1 MSSNTTSVN
10 VTTPTRETTSENP
23 IPAETPNPFD
33 ITIDPDTL
41 EISILSD
48 QIEAETSFLQR
59 LPEPV
64 KNSRQTFINAW
75 DQLVEFERS
84 NSRTSVGGHTDEP
97 VLTRAAQSQ
106 KRKEL
111 FFLVHNNLK
120 IYTYNLFKKE
130 LGTSKV
136 ISKETCAKASAE
148 LHDRINQLGGD
159 PTELIHLLTK
169 FTAAHGKDLEFR
181 SKLNRTLQQ
190 ELLYKHINHTQQIR
204 ELEDEILKVEKS
216 GERKLNKVQT
226 DLSKQLVDAQLIGE
240 ELKKELEAHK
250 ETILK
255 QGVRIGELRKP
266 LTGDDKETDTDT
278 KLRKSIVAT
287 DELREQLHSAFEQQ
301 EQLRA
306 ELETTQK
313 DYDVLYNEKS
323 DLEHQYSTAEKQ
335 IQVLQDTLKKQ
346 QDLSTQLESNI
357 AWWKDELELVEDKN
371 KQRNVEIVRLGD
383 QIRNYQAE
391 IAQLTTA
398 KQESEDNKR
407 LLETSNQYLQGQ
419 LQNVS
424 QAHSSDVQTLQDN
437 IQQLSDEAH
446 QKDQEITDLRNQ
458 LTGAL
463 NQLSV
468 AQRQAN
474 SMAPHGS
481 PPPPTNSPGTSGTGS
496 NQTTPPNPNAD
507 YVWHIKS
514 SNAREEKKLIPL
526 FMGTGDD
533 TLISDWIEEAER
545 IATNNR
551 WTPEEKVRFFSDRL
565 KDDAIEWHKNHLE
578 KHALDDYDGWKK
590 SLIEAF
596 SDATDLENRRQE
608 LNNLKQKA
616 TQRTRAFV
624 RKIDSLYDKV
634 YGKMKTPTPNH
645 SAVEITLLLD
655 IKNKRDKEKKDILM
669 KGLLDKFKQEMWPKM
684 FGDEPYDQVC
694 EIAYGAEKLLVQK
707 EITKDRG
714 VDTVIANISLHEG
727 EQDKEIKMLKARLAE
742 MEELLKTNY
751 SAHPQEPFPTI
762 AAVSTPHRDRS
773 ASNGRPYRS
782 NSQVQFK
789 VPLSRS
795 HSIESNYQ
803 DRNSYERG
811 RSTDRRQNSG
821 NPNYRATG
829 RSPGYRQAK
838 PHYNHPQRT
847 HSTDRNQGQR
857 NVQHQ
862 NSNDNARYSKDQYH
876 QSNQGHYRNQQSQ
889 QFQTSTHQQGQ
900 NWQPQ
905 SNQNGGNPRYLGYNN
920 QGGQQRPHN
929 PNIECHY
936 CHKLGHVRRQCPEF
950 LRQHGRSFV

>member
-1 MSSNTTSVN
+1 M
-10 VTTPTRETTSENP
+10 
-23 IPAETPNPFD
+23 
-33 ITIDPDTL
+33 
-41 EISILSD
+41 
-48 QIEAETSFLQR
+48 
-59 LPEPV
+59 
-64 KNSRQTFINAW
+64 NAW

-84 NSRTSVGGHTDEP
+84 NSKISVGGNADAP
-97 VLTRAAQSQ
+97 VLTRTAQSQ

-136 ISKETCAKASAE
+136 ISKETCAKASAD
-148 LHDRINQLGGD
+148 LHDRINKLGGD
-159 PTELIHLLTK
+159 PTELINLITK

-216 GERKLNKVQT
+216 GERKLDKLQT
-226 DLSKQLVDAQLIGE
+226 DLNRQLVDAQLIGE
-240 ELKKELEAHK
+240 ELRKEIEAHK

-266 LTGDDKETDTDT
+266 LTGDDEETNADT
-278 KLRKSIVAT
+278 KLRKSIVTT
-287 DELREQLHSAFEQQ
+287 DELRKQLHSAFEQQ

-313 DYDVLYNEKS
+313 DYDVLYKEKS
-323 DLEHQYSTAEKQ
+323 DLEHQKSTADKQ
-335 IQVLQDTLKKQ
+335 ILVLQDALGKEQET
-346 QDLSTQLESNI
+346 TTTLESNI
-357 AWWKDELELVEDKN
+357 AWWKDELEQTEEKSQ
-371 KQRNVEIVRLGD
+371 QRLVEIVQLEN
-383 QIRNYQAE
+383 QIQGYQAE

-407 LLETSNQYLQGQ
+407 LLENNNQYLQGQ
-419 LQNVS
+419 LHNVS
-424 QAHSSDVQTLQDN
+424 KAHSSDIQTLQDN
-437 IQQLSDEAH
+437 IEQLSDEAR
-446 QKDQEITDLRNQ
+446 QKDQEITDLQNQ
-458 LTGAL
+458 LIYLFA
-463 NQLSV
+463 
-468 AQRQAN
+468 ARQQTN
-474 SMAPHGS
+474 SM
-481 PPPPTNSPGTSGTGS
+481 PPTGTTTQTPNSSGTGGNTS
-496 NQTTPPNPNAD
+496 NPNVD

-533 TLISDWIEEAER
+533 TLITDWIEEAER

-578 KHALDDYDGWKK
+578 QNALDDYDGWKK

-645 SAVEITLLLD
+645 SAVEMTLLLD

-707 EITKDRG
+707 EITKDRS

-727 EQDKEIKMLKARLAE
+727 EQDKEIKILKTRLAE

-811 RSTDRRQNSG
+811 RSTDRRQNLG
-821 NPNYRATG
+821 NPNYRASG
-829 RSPGYRQAK
+829 RSPAYRQAK

-876 QSNQGHYRNQQSQ
+876 QSNQGHPRNQQFQ

-900 NWQPQ
+900 NWQPP
-905 SNQNGGNPRYLGYNN
+905 SYQNGGNPRYLGYNN